1 VNKDELKRKVC
12 EAIDRR
18 RDEVIAFGEELFHTA
33 ELGYKE
39 TNTAKRIAEKLAGL
53 GLVVTEGL
61 ALTGVKARLKG
72 NREGPTVG
80 VIGELDALL
89 CPDHPRA
96 HPQTGAAHVCGHHAQ
111 LAQVFGV
118 AIGLVGGEVMEEL
131 GGDVALFA
139 VPAEEYVEIEYRL
152 DLKEKGEIEFLGGK
166 QELVRLGEFNDI
178 DLVISTHLKAHSEEE
193 LPLKKAIAGGTGNG
207 FVAKKVRFLG
217 RSAHA
222 ASPHLGTN
230 ALSAAS
236 VALVAIAEQVKTFKD
251 EDCIR
256 VHPIITKGG
265 GLVNIIPSEVV
276 LETYVRGKTLEA
288 IKEANEKVDRA
299 LKAGAMALGAEVEIV
314 DYPGYLPIRKNEN
327 LPKLFVEN
335 MGKLIGEE
343 NARYEEEHGAAS
355 SDFGDLS
362 HLMPTMQASVSGAK
376 GTGHSPDYEIAD
388 PVMAY
393 VDSSKALAMTVVD
406 LLHGKAELAK
416 RVLKDF
422 KPDCTK
428 EEYLELMRSFVK
440 KESYGF

>member
-236 VALVAIAEQVKTFKD
+236 
-251 EDCIR
+251 
-256 VHPIITKGG
+256 
-265 GLVNIIPSEVV
+265 
-276 LETYVRGKTLEA
+276 
-288 IKEANEKVDRA
+288 EKVDRA